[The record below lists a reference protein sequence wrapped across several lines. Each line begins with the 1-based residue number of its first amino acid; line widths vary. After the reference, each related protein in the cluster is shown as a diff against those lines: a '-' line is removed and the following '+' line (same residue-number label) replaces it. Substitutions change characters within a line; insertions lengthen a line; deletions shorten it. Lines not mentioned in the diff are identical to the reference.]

1 MFSQG
6 APKCNRYSIHII
18 LTFKMIGDVKQS
30 RLLGVN
36 KRILGLE
43 TADRGQ
49 RFRESGGHTL
59 LHVTQHGESTYK

>member
-1 MFSQG
+1 
-6 APKCNRYSIHII
+6 
-18 LTFKMIGDVKQS
+18 MIGDVKQS